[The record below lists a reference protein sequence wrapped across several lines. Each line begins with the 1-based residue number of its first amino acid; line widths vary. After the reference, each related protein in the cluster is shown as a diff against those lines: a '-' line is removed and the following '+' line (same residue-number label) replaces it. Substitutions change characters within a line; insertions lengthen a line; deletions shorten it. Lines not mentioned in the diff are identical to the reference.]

1 MEPPTGEASNARTS
15 SLLREWAYPSS
26 GAAVTETSFESANVN
41 IAGDDSVC
49 AVPVAPAVVVLPST
63 PTTQSRGM
71 AYPVATFVSN
81 LVRQGMDTISE
92 TAVAA
97 VTRSD
102 FSFRANIDEADFVL
116 VDGDLVAVQNI
127 VEDIHINQF
136 EVRND
141 ILGEQQLQDQI
152 ISLASSGRRT
162 RWNLRK
168 RLKGIRKWIKKRA
181 TRELRENRNVEIQR
195 ETERVDEVSPP
206 INTVASQIQVGAS
219 TSDINHPPKKK
230 PKSQRRRTW
239 SQIRGDTI
247 STNDEDNN
255 QNSTLNISV
264 DHDEFTEL
272 NSPRY
277 HGESSDHS
285 DDLNQARCNEAKVV
299 PSEDP
304 EIGAVNAHFVGSVE
318 QVLQSGALTDVA
330 PAVAFIESD
339 KDEDYFW
346 SKKRNDKVI
355 HEEVALDN
363 MLQQA
368 RYESS
373 SSSEDDDLA
382 DSMTMMKK
390 PPGLKVDDS
399 SQPLSEST
407 NLDSNVWN
415 DLLKVIL
422 VGGNQ
427 EDKSA
432 LGRALAGK
440 RPKRAKHTL
449 GVDVH
454 TWQQAGQGLKFSL
467 WDIHST
473 HAGAHP
479 TTQSLFFSGNSLYLL
494 LWDVGAA
501 KMPSIDFAVWME
513 KNMSTARMTRRNN
526 YEDDDDDDDDDDN
539 QFLQEEQSRATDR
552 VLELH
557 IADNVLSW
565 LDCISYTCGS
575 AILPVAII
583 SDSSLLPVPEI
594 ERRFDVLRHQL
605 VNHPA
610 FGRPGSPLLIFGNDN
625 SIVRIS
631 LDTGEGIP
639 ELQDMIHAIGKEQVF
654 PHLDSIVDRALVEV
668 YQVIRRLKKDHK
680 VIMLDHLLSE
690 MDSKFL
696 VEKVQDMLSFLS
708 DIGEIMYFGNSK
720 DHILSKFIILCRKW
734 LISALSCILRPD
746 LQRELEETRGFM
758 NIQCVYSGESYQESD
773 IVQTLLKGTNSS
785 CPILSAKDSAMLWK
799 SMSFMREAADR
810 TVQLSQASSTMY
822 DFLERLLV
830 YSGIFM
836 PLTISQ
842 EPTYF
847 VPSLLNSEAA
857 AGVWTYKSSESWITT
872 LCHSWLLREAAP
884 PSIME
889 HVTTCLLQDLY
900 EFAHTFQG
908 KSLKPIKKAKMY
920 PLGAPSMAEFMDIHN
935 QEAIGRIKI
944 HQVVCWKSCLLVKIG
959 TVFAEAGQNELRE
972 SFVEIFVALVDEQSE
987 YCVSTHNMSNA
998 AKRLIV
1004 CGKGQLGHHGRKLWQ
1019 GGFALVVNS
1028 LRASMNDA
1036 TGGHREVV
1044 CPECLAHLHPRIA
1057 STWSWDT
1064 VQAANEIGNAGLRCT
1079 RGHLV
1084 DTFLLCGV
1092 CSPSLKPHPRDSFL
1106 SYLRHRKPVS
1116 KLLPSVV
1123 VVAVWNDIENT
1134 IHSVGSGFI
1143 VDKKLGLIV
1152 TAGHVVFEM
1161 TPSRNFGTPYFGL
1174 ASAKTVIGVIPE
1186 DGGNKA
1192 VFRYFAEIISHD
1204 IEHIDACVLRI
1215 TTKLEQDV
1223 DGENCAGI
1231 PEIPMKNSIRNENLP
1246 SLKLSRTFELE
1257 ESIRILGFN
1266 QGGEGILEKGKHVNR
1281 SADFAK
1287 GYICK
1292 RFVNRVEDDSSTSSK
1307 GSSSSSIDGQRKSF
1321 TPREEIVVMCP
1332 TISGHSGGPCVNE
1345 EGRVLGIL
1353 SRADPVDRQRCYIV
1367 PTSEIKELVSRAK
1380 TIDSCSWKVAATTNP

>member
-1 MEPPTGEASNARTS
+1 MEPPTGDVSNTTPF
-15 SLLREWAYPSS
+15 SLLREWDYPTSQTP
-26 GAAVTETSFESANVN
+26 ATETSFESANVN
-41 IAGDDSVC
+41 IAGDDSECV
-49 AVPVAPAVVVLPST
+49 VPVAPAVVVLPST
-63 PTTQSRGM
+63 AATQSRGM
-71 AYPVATFVSN
+71 TYPVATFVSN

-97 VTRSD
+97 VTRAD
-102 FSFRANIDEADFVL
+102 FTFRANIDDADFVL
-116 VDGDLVAVQNI
+116 VDGDLVAIQNT
-127 VEDIHINQF
+127 VE
-136 EVRND
+136 ERSND
-141 ILGEQQLQDQI
+141 EDEDDCCPPCDEKQHHQTNPFPSFGQ
-152 ISLASSGRRT
+152 RT

-168 RLKGIRKWIKKRA
+168 RLKGVRKWIKKRG
-181 TRELRENRNVEIQR
+181 TREFKDDRNVESQNQ
-195 ETERVDEVSPP
+195 TDRVDEESPP
-206 INTVASQIQVGAS
+206 VNTTSHSQVGAS
-219 TSDINHPPKKK
+219 TSATGNHPPKRKL
-230 PKSQRRRTW
+230 KSQRRRTW
-239 SQIRGDTI
+239 SQNHGDLL
-247 STNDEDNN
+247 NADEESQN
-255 QNSTLNISV
+255 QNPTVNTPVNREEIG
-264 DHDEFTEL
+264 EL
-272 NSPRY
+272 NSLRY
-277 HGESSDHS
+277 HQVETPDHS
-285 DDLNQARCNEAKVV
+285 EDFNPPRLNEATVV
-299 PSEDP
+299 PSENP
-304 EIGAVNAHFVGSVE
+304 EVAAVNAHFIGSVE
-318 QVLQSGALTDVA
+318 QVLQSGGFTDVA

-339 KDEDYFW
+339 KDDDHFW
-346 SKKRNDKVI
+346 AKKNNDKVV

-382 DSMTMMKK
+382 ESVMMMKK
-390 PPGLKVDDS
+390 PPRLKVDDS
-399 SQPLSEST
+399 SQPLSESI

-415 DLLKVIL
+415 DLLKVVL

-440 RPKRAKHTL
+440 RPKRAKHTFGL
-449 GVDVH
+449 DVH

-467 WDIHST
+467 WDIHSAY
-473 HAGAHP
+473 AGLHP
-479 TTQSLFFSGNSLYLL
+479 ATQSLFFSGNSLYLL
-494 LWDVGAA
+494 LWDVCAA
-501 KMPSIDFAVWME
+501 NMPSTDLAVWIE
-513 KNMSTARMTRRNN
+513 KSMSTARITRRVD
-526 YEDDDDDDDDDDN
+526 YEDDDDDDDNDN
-539 QFLQEEQSRATDR
+539 EFLQEELSRAAER
-552 VLELH
+552 AMELH
-557 IADNVLSW
+557 ISDNVLSW

-575 AILPVAII
+575 AILPVAVI
-583 SDSSLLPVPEI
+583 SNSSLLSKSEKK
-594 ERRFDVLRHQL
+594 RRCDVLRNQL
-605 VNHPA
+605 INHPA
-610 FGRPGSPLLIFGNDN
+610 FGRTGSPLLIFGNDD
-625 SIVRIS
+625 SIVDVS

-639 ELQDMIHAIGKEQVF
+639 ELQDIIHAIGKEQVF
-654 PHLDSIVDRALVEV
+654 PHFASTVDRAMVEV
-668 YQVIRRLKKDHK
+668 YQLIRRLKRDHK

-690 MDSKFL
+690 MDSKYL
-696 VEKVQDMLSFLS
+696 VEKVQDILSFLS
-708 DIGEIMYFGNSK
+708 DTGEIMYFGNSK
-720 DHILSKFIILCRKW
+720 DHVLSKFIILCRKW

-758 NIQCVYSGESYQESD
+758 NIQCVYSGESYHESD
-773 IVQTLLKGTNSS
+773 VVQTLLKGTNSS
-785 CPILSAKDSAMLWK
+785 CPIVSAKDSAMLWK

-842 EPTYF
+842 EHTYF
-847 VPSLLNSEAA
+847 VPSLLNSAAA

-872 LCHSWLLREAAP
+872 LCHSWLLREATP

-908 KSLKPIKKAKMY
+908 KSLKPVKKAKMY

-935 QEAIGRIKI
+935 HEAIGRIKI

-959 TVFAEAGQNELRE
+959 TVFAETGQNELRE

-998 AKRLIV
+998 MKRLIV

-1036 TGGHREVV
+1036 TGSHREVV
-1044 CPECLAHLHPRIA
+1044 CPECLAHSHPRIA

-1106 SYLRHRKPVS
+1106 NYTRHRKPVS

-1123 VVAVWNDIENT
+1123 LVAVWNDIENT

-1152 TAGHVVFEM
+1152 TAGHVLFDM
-1161 TPSRNFGTPYFGL
+1161 IPSRKFGTLYFGL
-1174 ASAKTVIGVIPE
+1174 ASAKAIIGIMPE
-1186 DGGNKA
+1186 DGENKA
-1192 VFRYFAEIISHD
+1192 VFRYFAEIVSHD

-1215 TTKLEQDV
+1215 TTKLEHDV
-1223 DGENCAGI
+1223 DGDNCTGV
-1231 PEIPMKNSIRNENLP
+1231 PEILIKSSIKNENLP

-1257 ESIRILGFN
+1257 ESIRILGYN

-1307 GSSSSSIDGQRKSF
+1307 GSSSSSIDRQRKSF
-1321 TPREEIVVMCP
+1321 VPREEIVVMCP

-1380 TIDSCSWKVAATTNP
+1380 SIDSLSWKTVEIENT